1 MALLLSGCVAPAV
14 AARAAPAHR
23 PSFSSSLPQPRANH
37 RNFAVN
43 GIILMFYPCACSIA
57 ADAVQGAAGDLR
69 FPVPA
74 FLALL
79 AIADWLSCVKGVHS
93 GQMVLKVVEAI
104 GEMFFQA
111 SSLIC
116 SVNQHEQQC
125 LPWQCLSVSPR

>member
-1 MALLLSGCVAPAV
+1 
-14 AARAAPAHR
+14 
-23 PSFSSSLPQPRANH
+23 
-37 RNFAVN
+37 
-43 GIILMFYPCACSIA
+43 MFYPCACSIA

-104 GEMFFQA
+104 GEISYLAGIVMLIFGMGLYGLLISNA
-111 SSLIC
+111 STDVPSESDRALRGSSLLGMFPSKVT
-116 SVNQHEQQC
+116 SVFR
-125 LPWQCLSVSPR
+125 LKPFLRVYFS